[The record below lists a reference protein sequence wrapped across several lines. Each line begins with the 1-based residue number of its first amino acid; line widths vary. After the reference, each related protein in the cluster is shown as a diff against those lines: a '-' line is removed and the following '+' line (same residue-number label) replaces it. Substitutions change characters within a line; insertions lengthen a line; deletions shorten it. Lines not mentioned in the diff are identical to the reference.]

1 MTGVHQQSLGTMH
14 MRTRGMAGLRGGG
27 PIEYDAVPPPQV
39 KAFPEL
45 LRAAGYYTVNVGK
58 HDYQFGTPFT
68 MWDDSGPKADW
79 RRRPADRPF
88 LVFINLHHT
97 HESYLWPE
105 ETSSDNPLV
114 RAVAERNKREFLGKA
129 RRTDPAAVLVPP
141 YLPDTPVVRA
151 DLARLYDNLSFD
163 DQNVQAIMDALRAD
177 GVLDN
182 TIVVVTS
189 DHGDGL
195 PRVKRAVHASGLN
208 VPFLVRYPD
217 RRGAGTDATRL
228 VSLVDLAPTVLNW
241 AGVRVPRWIQG
252 SSLAQRR
259 RVPYVFGATDR
270 FDELPE
276 RRKTAID
283 GRFQYIRS
291 YGSEVF
297 LRPLRFRDQLPTM
310 QELWRLKAAGAL
322 SAAQA
327 QLFRELPREQ
337 LFDLR
342 SDPHTMRN
350 LAAEPAHTADLRR
363 LRAAMDGWLART
375 ADFSAVPE
383 RQMIERMWPGMVQP
397 VTAAPVFKVRTGRAG
412 SSVVLSAPT
421 IGASIGYSLEGPNAE
436 RWRLYTGPVPLAP
449 GRRLW
454 AKAIRY
460 GYSESPVV
468 EVAAP
473 L

>member
-1 MTGVHQQSLGTMH
+1 
-14 MRTRGMAGLRGGG
+14 
-27 PIEYDAVPPPQV
+27 
-39 KAFPEL
+39 
-45 LRAAGYYTVNVGK
+45 
-58 HDYQFGTPFT
+58 

-79 RRRPADRPF
+79 RRRPPDRPF
-88 LVFINLHHT
+88 LAFINLHHT

-105 ETSSDNPLV
+105 QTGRDNPLV
-114 RAVAERNKREFLGKA
+114 RAVAERNKREFAGKT
-129 RRTDPAAVLVPP
+129 RRTDPASVIVPP

-163 DQNVQAIMDALRAD
+163 DRHVQAIMDALRAD

-182 TIVVVTS
+182 TIVIVTS

-217 RRGAGTDATRL
+217 RSGAGTDASRL
-228 VSLVDLAPTVLNW
+228 VSLIDLAPTVLGW
-241 AGVRVPRWIQG
+241 AGASIPRWIQG
-252 SSLAQRR
+252 SSLAARR
-259 RVPYVFGATDR
+259 PMPYVFGATDR

-276 RRKTAID
+276 RRRTAID

-291 YGSEVF
+291 YGDEAF

-310 QELWRLKAAGAL
+310 QELWRLQAAGGL
-322 SAAQA
+322 GPAQA
-327 QLFRELPREQ
+327 QLFQALPREQ

-342 SDPHTMRN
+342 SDPHTMRD
-350 LAAEPAHTADLRR
+350 LAGDPAHAADLKR
-363 LRAAMDGWLART
+363 LRAALDEWLAQSP
-375 ADFSAVPE
+375 DLGAVPE
-383 RQMIERMWPGMVQP
+383 RRMIAAMWPGMTQP
-397 VTAAPVFKVRTGRAG
+397 VTAAPAFKLRTGRAG
-412 SSVVLSAPT
+412 SSVALSAPT
-421 IGASIGYSLEGPNAE
+421 AGASIGYSLEGPDAE
-436 RWRLYTGPVPLAP
+436 RWSLYTGPVPLAP

-460 GYSESPVV
+460 GYVESAVV
-468 EVAAP
+468 AVAAP